1 MIFLRKNYFILI
13 ILIFSIFYLF
23 SAWVADDAYITFR
36 TIENFHNGYGL
47 RWNVVER
54 VQSYTHPL
62 WMINL
67 LIGKYIVDDLYYL
80 CLILGFFY
88 TVLTIYIT
96 YLLSVE
102 NIFNF
107 TLGVLILFSS
117 KAALDFSSSG
127 LENSLSYF
135 LIACFFYTIVKLKKH
150 SYFYLI
156 LSTIFSCMF
165 LNRMDLII
173 PFLPFALYIFF
184 YQAYQAN
191 RLKKSTI
198 QGFIG
203 FIPVILWS
211 VFALYYYGSF
221 FANSVIAKTNTG
233 LPTTHLQI
241 QGFKYIY
248 GNLIYDP
255 FTSLFIYTTLT
266 YSIFSKKHINKLLGF
281 GLALYIFYLIQVG
294 ADYMYGRFLTIPFI
308 ISLFIVVTNL
318 RETQRILKLALV
330 LGLILSTYN
339 LYQYT
344 YKNIKNF
351 EITNTNLTDERAFYY
366 PTTSLLLTLK
376 GTNHNISE
384 HFLETQN
391 LFKNPVNQPTV
402 LHTMGFNGYIASK
415 LFPEKHIVDTLGL
428 TDAFLAAHPMKY
440 GSWRIG
446 HFPRAVNI
454 EYLNSIEQ
462 NKNMITLPEDH
473 MILNQIFLLTQAP
486 LNDSRRLQAII
497 DWNNGVTFELA
508 KHAFQYYPHNLLIQ
522 QNLDSKQNLWIPK
535 NLNLKQ

>member
-1 MIFLRKNYFILI
+1 MIFLRKNCFIFT

-47 RWNVVER
+47 RWNITER

-67 LIGKYIVDDLYYL
+67 LIGKYIINDLYYL

-88 TVLTIYIT
+88 TVLTIYII
-96 YLLSVE
+96 YLLSE
-102 NIFNF
+102 KNIFNF

-135 LIACFFYTIVKLKKH
+135 LIACFFYTILKLKEH
-150 SYFYLI
+150 SHFYLI
-156 LSTIFSCMF
+156 LSTVFSCMF

-173 PFLPFALYIFF
+173 PFLPFAFYIFF
-184 YQAYQAN
+184 YQAYQEH
-191 RLKKSTI
+191 RFKKSTL

-211 VFALYYYGSF
+211 IFALYYYGSF

-233 LPTTHLQI
+233 LPTTHLHI

-255 FTSLFIYTTLT
+255 FTSLFIYATSI
-266 YSIFSKKHINKLLGF
+266 YSIFSKKYVNKLLGF
-281 GLALYIFYLIQVG
+281 GLALYIFYLIHVG

-318 RETQRILKLALV
+318 RKDLRILKLALV
-330 LGLILSTYN
+330 LGLVLSSYN

-344 YKNIKNF
+344 FKDIKSF
-351 EITNTNLTDERAFYY
+351 EISNNNFTDERAFYY
-366 PTTSLLLTLK
+366 PTTSLLLTLQE
-376 GTNHNISE
+376 NNRSIAD
-384 HFLETQN
+384 HFIETR
-391 LFKNPVNQPTV
+391 FIFEDPVTQPTA
-402 LHTMGFNGYIASK
+402 LHTMGFNGYIVSK
-415 LFPEKHIVDTLGL
+415 LFPEKHIVDALGL

-446 HFPRAVNI
+446 HFPRALNA
-454 EYLNSIEQ
+454 EYLNSIKYNQ
-462 NKNMITLPEDH
+462 NLITLPEDRAV
-473 MILNQIFLLTQAP
+473 LDQVFLLSRAP
-486 LNDSRRLQAII
+486 LNDSRRLEAII
-497 DWNNGVTFELA
+497 KWNNGSTFKTA
-508 KHAFQYYPHNLLIQ
+508 KQGFQHYPHKLLLQ
-522 QNLDSKQNLWIPK
+522 QNLDPKMNLWIPS
-535 NLNLKQ
+535 NLNMD